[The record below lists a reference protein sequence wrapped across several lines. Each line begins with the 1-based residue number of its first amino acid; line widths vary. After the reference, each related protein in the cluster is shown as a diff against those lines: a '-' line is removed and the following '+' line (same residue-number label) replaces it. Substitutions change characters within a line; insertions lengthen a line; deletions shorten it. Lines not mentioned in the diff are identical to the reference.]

1 MSIYLTLGLWSIF
14 IIYWLIAARNNSQ
27 TSFSSEIFSFL
38 KLIGSALLI
47 YLPLLTGGI
56 LAARLYPSTIWFNIA
71 GIIACT
77 AGVCLAIWSRIVL
90 GKNWSGRVMLQKAH
104 QLVQDGPYG
113 LVRHPIYLG
122 CLLAMFG
129 SCLVLGQI
137 FGFAYFALS
146 IFGFTRKSKQE
157 EALLVQQFP
166 NEYSQ
171 YKRRVKMLFPYP
183 Y

>member
-1 MSIYLTLGLWSIF
+1 
-14 IIYWLIAARNNSQ
+14 
-27 TSFSSEIFSFL
+27 
-38 KLIGSALLI
+38 
-47 YLPLLTGGI
+47 
-56 LAARLYPSTIWFNIA
+56 
-71 GIIACT
+71 
-77 AGVCLAIWSRIVL
+77 
-90 GKNWSGRVMLQKAH
+90 
-104 QLVQDGPYG
+104 
-113 LVRHPIYLG
+113 
-122 CLLAMFG
+122 MFG

>member
-1 MSIYLTLGLWSIF
+1 
-14 IIYWLIAARNNSQ
+14 
-27 TSFSSEIFSFL
+27 
-38 KLIGSALLI
+38 
-47 YLPLLTGGI
+47 
-56 LAARLYPSTIWFNIA
+56 
-71 GIIACT
+71 
-77 AGVCLAIWSRIVL
+77 
-90 GKNWSGRVMLQKAH
+90 MLQKAH
-104 QLVQDGPYG
+104 QLVQEGPYG

-122 CLLAMFG
+122 GLLAMLG

-157 EALLVQQFP
+157 EALLAQQFP

-171 YKRRVKMLFPYP
+171 YKQRVKMLFPYL